1 MRPPLQKYKSL
12 SGECRRGRTLAGP
25 SRSFCHSGATLIRL
39 ASLGTFPLEGGR
51 LAGGHMGPPL
61 RRIWKRF
68 LLFRR
73 GRTLAGPPVNG
84 LLSEL
89 RRRGHTPGWLLS
101 AFGRFTFSP
110 SPTVL
115 KKTFR
120 NWVGEALGPP
130 VRIRTGSVG
139 SAYSGAVRKL
149 HQQQIW
155 TTQAPSGAGRKRR
168 QVLLILRAGTM
179 AAQTRRASP
188 VKRGPG
194 KAVLWT

>member
-1 MRPPLQKYKSL
+1 MPP
-12 SGECRRGRTLAGP
+12 SGRSRAAQCAAPTAKTNRSYNRDRSPHPPRFARHLPLKGKAFGRLIAAPTADTEAVSSSRRGRSQTGP
-25 SRSFCHSGATLIRL
+25 R
-39 ASLGTFPLEGGR
+39 E
-51 LAGGHMGPPL
+51 
-61 RRIWKRF
+61 
-68 LLFRR
+68 
-73 GRTLAGPPVNG
+73 
-84 LLSEL
+84 
-89 RRRGHTPGWLLS
+89 GHTPGWLLS

-110 SPTVL
+110 SPAVL

-120 NWVGEALGPP
+120 NWVGEDLGPP

-168 QVLLILRAGTM
+168 QALLILRAGTM